1 MRFVASEL
9 QWIKLGL
16 EFSKSNVSTRYS
28 NVIEVG
34 RQRSASIQLQKNS
47 LILSCVPS
55 SEPGSRDTKGTQE
68 LLGRFAVQWN
78 RYIPTKSLNM
88 ELEYTS
94 GEMEQ

>member
-47 LILSCVPS
+47 LILSCVP
-55 SEPGSRDTKGTQE
+55 GSRDTKGTQE